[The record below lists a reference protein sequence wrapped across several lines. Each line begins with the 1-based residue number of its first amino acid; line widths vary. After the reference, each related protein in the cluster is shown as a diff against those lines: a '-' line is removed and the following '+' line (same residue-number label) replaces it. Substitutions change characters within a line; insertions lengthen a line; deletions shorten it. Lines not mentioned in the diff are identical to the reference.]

1 VQSTKKKKTKNN
13 SENTIFSQKT
23 SCFHGMR
30 RKKGGIFSTF
40 FNAVFII
47 PWKEKKVK
55 NEMAIFENIFSYGM
69 GNFAQ
74 NIQFESN
81 E

>member
-1 VQSTKKKKTKNN
+1 
-13 SENTIFSQKT
+13 
-23 SCFHGMR
+23 MR